1 MEALSCILK
10 RALQGGFLEGF
21 LARERGGD
29 SLVVSHLLFADDTP
43 SFFYGVSKEHVE
55 VLSWAFMWFEAVFVK
70 INLDKSELIPV
81 GWFLILRIWLGC
93 KVGSLLSC

>member
-21 LARERGGD
+21 LASERGGD

-43 SFFYGVSKEHVE
+43 SFFMV
-55 VLSWAFMWFEAVFVK
+55 
-70 INLDKSELIPV
+70 
-81 GWFLILRIWLGC
+81 
-93 KVGSLLSC
+93 